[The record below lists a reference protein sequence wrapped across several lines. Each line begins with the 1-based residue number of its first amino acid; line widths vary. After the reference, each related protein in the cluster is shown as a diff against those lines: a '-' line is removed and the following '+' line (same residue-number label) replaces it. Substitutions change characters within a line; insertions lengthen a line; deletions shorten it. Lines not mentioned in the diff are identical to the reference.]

1 MSSNVVKMFRS
12 PSSMV
17 PRKTA
22 DGSGRDARE
31 RIKESSRA
39 SSSRSIVPMN
49 TAPPLRLAGSPLAS
63 ASAAFFF
70 GVRLRRRLF
79 FFSGRGAPVPSA
91 SPPVAAGANAPRRR
105 DVATTRFAVIE
116 TADARKGATGA
127 TPRALMPD
135 APRAGRL
142 DASGT
147 RPRGASAVAAVM
159 ASQCA
164 SGKIGTA
171 EVAFLPPNS
180 QKSLILFL
188 CGSGTRE
195 IFLWGFSL
203 FRPIIESLV
212 RIRANIHARTMGP
225 NTVCAFHFPTFPV
238 PSFQRL

>member
-1 MSSNVVKMFRS
+1 MAEAALASMSSNVAKRFRS

-17 PRKTA
+17 PRNTA
-22 DGSGRDARE
+22 LGSGLDARE

-49 TAPPLRLAGSPLAS
+49 TAPPLPLGPPFVAAPPPAPPPAS

-70 GVRLRRRLF
+70 GARLRRRLF
-79 FFSGRGAPVPSA
+79 FFSGRAPVPA
-91 SPPVAAGANAPRRR
+91 SPSVAAANAPRRR
-105 DVATTRFAVIE
+105 GVATRDAVIE
-116 TADARKGATGA
+116 TRDARKGATGA

-159 ASQCA
+159 AWQCT

-171 EVAFLPPNS
+171 EVAFLPP
-180 QKSLILFL
+180 KPHPLL
-188 CGSGTRE
+188 CGSGTTRN
-195 IFLWGFSL
+195 LPMG
-203 FRPIIESLV
+203 V
-212 RIRANIHARTMGP
+212 QRI
-225 NTVCAFHFPTFPV
+225 
-238 PSFQRL
+238 

>member
-1 MSSNVVKMFRS
+1 MGGVGPFAAPLDIAALAEAALASMSSNVVKMFRS

-70 GVRLRRRLF
+70 GARLRRRLF

-159 ASQCA
+159 AWQCT

-171 EVAFLPPNS
+171 EVAFLPP
-180 QKSLILFL
+180 KPHPLL
-188 CGSGTRE
+188 CGSGTTRN
-195 IFLWGFSL
+195 LPMG
-203 FRPIIESLV
+203 V
-212 RIRANIHARTMGP
+212 QRI
-225 NTVCAFHFPTFPV
+225 
-238 PSFQRL
+238 